1 MAQNLVSTTYIVSDF
16 LINTLLTIKRGVEL
30 AGLPPEFYEA
40 LEKPKRI
47 LVVNIPVK
55 MDDGKIKYFEGY
67 RVQHNDALGPFK
79 GGIRFHPE
87 VTLADDIAL
96 AMLMTLKNSLAGLPY
111 GGAKGA
117 VRVDPRR
124 LSRRELE
131 ELARGYARAIAPLI
145 GEQLDIPAPDV
156 GTDSQVM
163 AWMVDEYSRLVG
175 RNAPAVFTSKPPELW
190 GNPVREYSTG
200 FGVAVAA
207 REVAKRL
214 WGGIEGKTAAVQ
226 GLGNV
231 GRWAAYWLEKMGA
244 KVVAVSDVN
253 GVVYR
258 ERGLDVDL
266 IRETKAKGPQLLE
279 MISQKNGVEIVK
291 NPDQIFSLDVDIL
304 VPAAIENVI
313 REDNVDGVRA
323 RLVVEGANGPTTPGA
338 ERRLYERGVVVVP
351 DILANA
357 GGVVMSYLEW
367 VENLQ
372 WLFWD
377 EEETRR
383 RLEAIMSNNVAR
395 VYARWEKEKSWT
407 MRDAAVVTALE
418 RIYNAMKT
426 RGWI

>member
-1 MAQNLVSTTYIVSDF
+1 MSQNGQF
-16 LINTLLTIKRGVEL
+16 LEYTLQVIRRGVEM
-30 AGLPPEFYEA
+30 GGFPEDFYK
-40 LEKPKRI
+40 LLSRPKRI
-47 LVVNIPVK
+47 IQVSIPVK
-55 MDDGKIKYFEGY
+55 MDNGSYEVFEGY

-131 ELARGYARAIAPLI
+131 ELARGYARAVAPLI

-163 AWMVDEYSRLVG
+163 AWMVDEYSKLAG

-214 WGGIEGKTAAVQ
+214 WGGIEGKTVAVH
-226 GLGNV
+226 GAGNT
-231 GRWAAYWLEKMGA
+231 GAWAAYWLEKMGA
-244 KVVAVSDVN
+244 KVVAISDTRGTVVN
-253 GVVYR
+253 KAGIPGEQILKVYMEKKR
-258 ERGLDVDL
+258 DKSATVL
-266 IRETKAKGPQLLE
+266 ALE
-279 MISQKNGVEIVK
+279 GEKIADSNA
-291 NPDQIFSLDVDIL
+291 SLYQDVDIL
-304 VPAAIENVI
+304 VPAAIENVV
-313 REDNVDGVRA
+313 REDNVGLVRA

-357 GGVVMSYLEW
+357 GGVIMSYLEW